1 MGVIQPCP
9 LFCSTREL
17 VKLIIDP
24 FRIDACPSGVPLC
37 VGVRGFRHV
46 RACVR
51 ACVCVCVE
59 SPFLFVVVLPLTQNV
74 LLKQDTISNNTQLFK
89 KMSRR
94 L

>member
-51 ACVCVCVE
+51 VCVCVCVCVYGGGGHGE
-59 SPFLFVVVLPLTQNV
+59 EKYEVDLIFNLA
-74 LLKQDTISNNTQLFK
+74 I
-89 KMSRR
+89 
-94 L
+94 